1 MTKTIVR
8 SNTNVRAIDVKWL
21 KGSTF
26 NFSAHN
32 IGYSDYHAERW
43 RAPSGKWKFMI
54 HAPKGPV
61 PRYYDGREFETVGDM
76 NAAIAEWIRAN

>member
-1 MTKTIVR
+1 
-8 SNTNVRAIDVKWL
+8 
-21 KGSTF
+21 
-26 NFSAHN
+26 
-32 IGYSDYHAERW
+32 
-43 RAPSGKWKFMI
+43 MI